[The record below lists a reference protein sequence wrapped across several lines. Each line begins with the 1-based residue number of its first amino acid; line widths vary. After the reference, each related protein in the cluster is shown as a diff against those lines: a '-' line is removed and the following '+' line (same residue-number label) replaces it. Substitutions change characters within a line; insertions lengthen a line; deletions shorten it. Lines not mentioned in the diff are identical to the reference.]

1 MYFRSSRIESHTSL
15 HNRSYTNLH
24 GRQLDKNPLDRSLEF
39 LRKIAE
45 LKKLKEEIS
54 SIPSR
59 ESHHSFNIS
68 SSDANKGLDFP
79 IQPKFEDLEVIGFNG
94 FVCRSCL
101 TALPLRIYKNKSN
114 CVLNPILTWHICYF
128 ERLMEIQHHKLDKEN
143 VLRDLYRN
151 ELPGVMLNAVRE
163 WTGNKTSIKAVEVSI
178 PVDSCNLITVSN
190 PKRWITRAIHER
202 VTHLTDEELIDF
214 IKIVKDRTYAFF
226 RIHGDELNHGNVF
239 LVNIVASH

>member
-1 MYFRSSRIESHTSL
+1 MYFKTSRFESHTSL
-15 HNRSYTNLH
+15 YNKLNTNFH
-24 GRQLDKNPLDRSLEF
+24 APQLDKNPLDRSLEF

-54 SIPSR
+54 SMPSR

-68 SSDANKGLDFP
+68 SSDANKDLDFP

-101 TALPLRIYKNKSN
+101 TAFPLRIYKDKFNR
-114 CVLNPILTWHICYF
+114 VLNPILTWHTCDF
-128 ERLMEIQHHKLDKEN
+128 ERLMEIQHHILDKEN
-143 VLRDLYRN
+143 VLRDLYSN
-151 ELPGVMLNAVRE
+151 ELPGVMLSAVRE

-178 PVDSCNLITVSN
+178 PADICDLITVSD
-190 PKRWITRAIHER
+190 PKRWVTRAILER

-214 IKIVKDRTYAFF
+214 IKIVKDRTYAIF
-226 RIHGDELNHGNVF
+226 RIYGDELNHGKTF
-239 LVNIVASH
+239 LVNIAASH